1 MSQPCPR
8 CANAAPDG
16 ARFCP
21 ACGSRLGAGDAAR
34 FASPG
39 AYTPPHLAQ
48 RILDSREALEGERKQ
63 VTVLFADIHGMI
75 EAVGDR
81 DPEEIGPV
89 IDQVRELMMEAVHRY
104 EGTVNQVVGD
114 GIMALFGAPLAN
126 EDHAVRACYAALRMQ
141 AQMLALGDELQR
153 SLGLP
158 LQIRVGLNSG
168 EVVAR
173 SIGSDLSFTYTAVGQ
188 TVHLAAR
195 MEQMA
200 KPASILATE
209 HTVALVRGRVAT
221 RALGPVPVRG
231 LQAPVDVH
239 EISGAVPIRSRLDA
253 ASPRARSPLV
263 GREMELARLDEA
275 IDAMLAGTGQVVSMV
290 GDVGVGKSRLCLE
303 FARRCRAR
311 GCLVIEAPAVSYG
324 RAAGYRPG
332 VELHRRY
339 FQVEGGDDAATVRDK
354 VAARLRALDPDLEEG
369 VSAILWVLGVPRT
382 ARSADMDPDRR
393 RRQVMRT
400 VHRLVTRQGRQQPFV
415 MILEDMQWVDSET
428 HAAMDAL
435 VEALPPYTLVAATYR
450 PEYVDRWS
458 RHPGYTQ
465 VRVDALEPPAT
476 GDMLD
481 ALLGDE
487 SGLTPLKRLVAERA
501 NGNPLFLEECVTTL
515 VETGALA
522 GERGAYRLTRPVLAL
537 EVPATVRATIASR
550 IDRLRYEDK
559 RLLQAASVI
568 GDAVPVRLLETVAD
582 VPGDE
587 VRRGL
592 DQLHAAGLLD
602 QRALFPDLEYG
613 FRHALVHDV
622 AYESLLHERRRTLH
636 ARILEAIEQSYEGG
650 RLAEQTERLAHHAFL
665 GEAWERAVGY
675 CREAGGRTLAR
686 MASWESVSFFERALA
701 ALAHRPG
708 GRGGARHRR
717 GPPLRSAQRA
727 GPAGPA
733 RAQRRGAARG
743 RRARRDPGRP
753 AAAGPRALVREQR
766 ALGARRGRRGGARGR
781 ARARHRRGDGG
792 PGPAG
797 RRHLQRRDP
806 AAAPSA
812 TTARPLA
819 VLRRNLDL
827 LPPHASGETFGL
839 PGIAAVLTRAHLAW
853 TLAELGRFD
862 EAMEAAQEGVRL
874 AEARRDAYS
883 LPYALLGLGGTL
895 LRRGQMWEAKG
906 VLERGIGLAA
916 EMPAFFPPFAG
927 DLAVV
932 YALTGRGAEALD
944 LAERAVRQAQSMRRL
959 GRLSLI
965 ATHLGEVRLLTGHPE
980 AAEADGRR
988 ALALAEA
995 HKERGNMVYALRL
1008 LGLAAAE
1015 KQPPDLE
1022 RARGHHAD
1030 GAGAGGRAGDADAGR
1045 ALPPGARPA
1054 RAAHRRRGGRG
1065 QAPGRGARPL
1075 RGDGDDLLARAAA
1088 PRLEHRAG
1096 AERPPGRRQLLIRSR
1111 APTAPGCG
1119 GPPPRRA
1126 WSGPGRRSRPGTG

>member
-1 MSQPCPR
+1 MSQACPR

-21 ACGSRLGAGDAAR
+21 ACGSRIASGEAAR

-48 RILDSREALEGERKQ
+48 RILDAREALEGERKQ

-89 IDQVRELMMEAVHRY
+89 IDHVRELMMEAVHRY

-141 AQMLALGDELQR
+141 AQMLAVGDELQR

-231 LQAPVDVH
+231 LQAPLEVH

-263 GREMELARLDEA
+263 GRDEELARLDGA

-339 FQVEGGDDAATVRDK
+339 FQVESGDDAATIRAK

-369 VSAILWVLGVPRT
+369 VSAILWVLGVSQDG
-382 ARSADMDPDRR
+382 AGGDMDPDRR

-435 VEALPPYTLVAATYR
+435 VEALPPYALVASTYR

-458 RHPGYTQ
+458 GHPGYTQ
-465 VRVDALEPPAT
+465 VRVEALEPSAT

-487 SGLTPLKRLVAERA
+487 PGLTPLKRLVAERA

-515 VETGALA
+515 VETAALA
-522 GERGAYRLTRPVLAL
+522 GERGAYRLTRPVFSL

-582 VPGDE
+582 VSTDE

-701 ALAHRPG
+701 ALARRPADA
-708 GRGGARHRR
+708 GARATGVDLRCDLHNALV
-717 GPPLRSAQRA
+717 PLGQHARSVAVLREA
-727 GPAGPA
+727 AALAEALDDRPRLA
-733 RAQRRGAARG
+733 RALSFESHVHWELGEADEAARVGERALAIAEEMGDLDLQVVGTFNVGSG
-743 RRARRDPGRP
+743 RRALGDYRQ
-753 AAAGPRALVREQR
+753 AL
-766 ALGARRGRRGGARGR
+766 
-781 ARARHRRGDGG
+781 
-792 PGPAG
+792 
-797 RRHLQRRDP
+797 
-806 AAAPSA
+806 
-812 TTARPLA
+812 T

-827 LPPHASGETFGL
+827 LPLHATGETFGL
-839 PGIAAVLTRAHLAW
+839 PGIATVLTRAHLAW

-906 VLERGIGLAA
+906 LLERGIGLAA

-944 LAERAVRQAQSMRRL
+944 LAERAVREAQGMRRL

-988 ALALAEA
+988 ALAPAEA

-1022 RARGHHAD
+1022 RARGHHAEALALAGELGMRTLAARCHLGLGRLARRTGD
-1030 GAGAGGRAGDADAGR
+1030 TAGADKHLGEAR
-1045 ALPPGARPA
+1045 ALFEEMGMTFW
-1054 RAAHRRRGGRG
+1054 
-1065 QAPGRGARPL
+1065 L
-1075 RGDGDDLLARAAA
+1075 E
-1088 PRLEHRAG
+1088 RLH
-1096 AERPPGRRQLLIRSR
+1096 LDSS
-1111 APTAPGCG
+1111 TAPGPSGHLG
-1119 GPPPRRA
+1119 GV
-1126 WSGPGRRSRPGTG
+1126 SF

>member
-1 MSQPCPR
+1 MNQPCPR
-8 CANAAPDG
+8 CAHLAPDG

-21 ACGSRLGAGDAAR
+21 ACGSRLGGPEPAR

-39 AYTPPHLAQ
+39 VYTPPHLAQ
-48 RILDSREALEGERKQ
+48 RILDAREALEGERKQ
-63 VTVLFADIHGMI
+63 VTVLFAGLHGMI
-75 EAVGDR
+75 EIVGDR

-89 IDQVRELMMEAVHRY
+89 IDRVRELMMEAVHRY

-141 AQMLALGDELQR
+141 AQVTAFGDELQR

-209 HTVALVRGRVAT
+209 HTVALARGHVAT

-231 LQAPVDVH
+231 LQVPVEVH
-239 EISGAVPIRSRLDA
+239 ELTGAVPIRSRLDA
-253 ASPRARSPLV
+253 ASPRARSPLM
-263 GREMELARLDEA
+263 GREPELARLDAALE
-275 IDAMLAGTGQVVSMV
+275 AMLAGTGQVVSMV
-290 GDVGVGKSRLCLE
+290 GEAGVGKSRLCLE
-303 FARRCRAR
+303 LARRCRAR

-339 FQVEGGDDAATVRDK
+339 FQVERGDDAATIRAK
-354 VAARLRALDPDLEEG
+354 VAARLRALEPELEEG
-369 VSAILWVLGVPRT
+369 VAAILWVLGVSQDG
-382 ARSADMDPDRR
+382 AFADLDPAVR

-400 VHRLVTRQGRQQPFV
+400 VHRLVTRQARRQPFV

-450 PEYVDRWS
+450 PEYVDRWT

-481 ALLGDE
+481 ALLGNDP
-487 SGLTPLKRLVAERA
+487 GLLPLKRLVAERA

-522 GERGAYRLTRPVLAL
+522 GERGAYRLTRPVRAL

-550 IDRLRYEDK
+550 IDRLPYEDK

-568 GDAVPVRLLETVAD
+568 GDTVPVRLLETVAD
-582 VPGDE
+582 VPIEE

-622 AYESLLHERRRTLH
+622 AYESLLHERRRALH
-636 ARILEAIEQSYEGG
+636 ARILEAIERSYEGG

-665 GEAWERAVGY
+665 GEVWERAVGY
-675 CREAGGRTLAR
+675 CRQAGARTLAR

-701 ALAHRPG
+701 ALAHRPADAAAQAAG
-708 GRGGARHRR
+708 VDLRCDLHNALVPLGQHARSVAV
-717 GPPLRSAQRA
+717 LREAAALAQALGDR
-727 GPAGPA
+727 PRLA
-733 RAQRRGAARG
+733 RALSFESHVHWEMGASDEAARVGERALAIAEETRELGLQVVGNFNVGAG
-743 RRARRDPGRP
+743 RRALGDYRQ
-753 AAAGPRALVREQR
+753 AL
-766 ALGARRGRRGGARGR
+766 
-781 ARARHRRGDGG
+781 
-792 PGPAG
+792 
-797 RRHLQRRDP
+797 
-806 AAAPSA
+806 
-812 TTARPLA
+812 T
-819 VLRRNLDL
+819 VLRRNLAL
-827 LPPHASGETFGL
+827 VPPDAAGETFGL
-839 PGIAAVLTRAHLAW
+839 PGIAAVMTRAHLAW
-853 TLAELGRFD
+853 TLAELGQFD
-862 EAMEAAQEGVRL
+862 EAVHAAREGVRL
-874 AEARRDAYS
+874 AEERRDSYS
-883 LPYALLGLGGTL
+883 LTYALLGLGGTL
-895 LRRGQMWEAKG
+895 VRRGQMWEAKA
-906 VLERGIGLAA
+906 VLERGIGLCE
-916 EMPAFFPPFAG
+916 EMPALLPPFAG

-932 YALTGRGAEALD
+932 YALTGRTADALE
-944 LAERAVRQAQSMRRL
+944 LADRAVRQAQSMQRL

-965 ATHLGEVRLLTGHPE
+965 TTHLGEVRLLAGQPA
-980 AAEADGRR
+980 AAEAAGRR
-988 ALALAEA
+988 ALELAEA
-995 HKERGNMVYALRL
+995 HKERGNVVYALRL

-1015 KQPPDLE
+1015 KEPPDLE
-1022 RARGHHAD
+1022 RAGGHHAAALAL
-1030 GAGAGGRAGDADAGR
+1030 AGELGMRPLAARCHLGLARLARRAGDAAGADKHLAEAR
-1045 ALPPGARPA
+1045 ALF
-1054 RAAHRRRGGRG
+1054 
-1065 QAPGRGARPL
+1065 QEMEMTFWL
-1075 RGDGDDLLARAAA
+1075 E
-1088 PRLEHRAG
+1088 RLH
-1096 AERPPGRRQLLIRSR
+1096 LDSS
-1111 APTAPGCG
+1111 TAPGPAG
-1119 GPPPRRA
+1119 VRF
-1126 WSGPGRRSRPGTG
+1126 

>member
-21 ACGSRLGAGDAAR
+21 ACGSRIGGGEPAR

-39 AYTPPHLAQ
+39 VYTPPHLAQ

-89 IDQVRELMMEAVHRY
+89 IDRVRELMMEAVHRY
-104 EGTVNQVVGD
+104 EGTVNQVMGD

-141 AQMLALGDELQR
+141 TQAIAFGDELQR

-231 LQAPVDVH
+231 LQAPVEVH

-253 ASPRARSPLV
+253 SSPRARSPLV
-263 GREMELARLDEA
+263 GREALLARLDEA
-275 IDAMLAGTGQVVSMV
+275 LDAMLAGTGQVVSMV

-303 FARRCRAR
+303 FSRRCRAR

-339 FQVEGGDDAATVRDK
+339 FQVESGDDAATIRDK
-354 VAARLRALDPDLEEG
+354 VAARLRALDPELEEG
-369 VSAILWVLGVPRT
+369 VSAILWVLGVPQDG
-382 ARSADMDPDRR
+382 AFSEMDPDRR

-400 VHRLVTRQGRQQPFV
+400 VHRLVTRQGRRQPFV

-435 VEALPPYTLVAATYR
+435 VDALPPYALVASTYR

-465 VRVDALEPPAT
+465 VRVDALAPPAT

-481 ALLGDE
+481 ALLGDDP
-487 SGLTPLKRLVAERA
+487 GLVPLKRLVAERA

-522 GERGAYRLTRPVLAL
+522 GERGAYRLTRPVLSL

-582 VPGDE
+582 VPIDE

-592 DQLHAAGLLD
+592 DQLHGAGLLD

-636 ARILEAIEQSYEGG
+636 ARILEAIEGSYEGA
-650 RLAEQTERLAHHAFL
+650 RLVEQTERLAHHAFL
-665 GEAWERAVGY
+665 GEVWDRAVGY
-675 CREAGGRTLAR
+675 CRQAGGRTLAR

-701 ALAHRPG
+701 ALAHRPADTVARATG
-708 GRGGARHRR
+708 VDLRCDLHNALVPLGQHARSVAVLREAAALAETLDDRPRLARALSFESNVHWELGEADEAARAGARALAIAEETRDL
-717 GPPLRSAQRA
+717 GLQIV
-727 GPAGPA
+727 GNFNV
-733 RAQRRGAARG
+733 GAG
-743 RRARRDPGRP
+743 RRALGDYRQ
-753 AAAGPRALVREQR
+753 ALI
-766 ALGARRGRRGGARGR
+766 L
-781 ARARHRRGDGG
+781 
-792 PGPAG
+792 
-797 RRHLQRRDP
+797 
-806 AAAPSA
+806 
-812 TTARPLA
+812 
-819 VLRRNLDL
+819 LRRNLAL
-827 LPPHASGETFGL
+827 LPPDATAESFGL

-853 TLAELGRFD
+853 TLAELGQFD
-862 EAMEAAQEGVRL
+862 EAVGVALEGVRL
-874 AEARRDAYS
+874 AEERRDTYS
-883 LPYALLGLGGTL
+883 LTYALLGLGGTL
-895 LRRGQMWEAKG
+895 VRRGQMWEAKA
-906 VLERGIGLAA
+906 VLERGIGLCA

-927 DLAVV
+927 DLAIV
-932 YALTGRGAEALD
+932 YALTGRTAEALD
-944 LAERAVRQAQSMRRL
+944 LAERAVRQAQSMQRL

-965 ATHLGEVRLLTGHPE
+965 ATHLGEVRLLAGQPA

-995 HKERGNMVYALRL
+995 HQERGNMVYALRL

-1022 RARGHHAD
+1022 RARGHHAEALALAGELGMRPLAARCHLGLGRLAR
-1030 GAGAGGRAGDADAGR
+1030 GAGDVAGADKHLTEARALFQEMAMTFWLERLHLDSSTAPGPGGGAGGV
-1045 ALPPGARPA
+1045 
-1054 RAAHRRRGGRG
+1054 
-1065 QAPGRGARPL
+1065 
-1075 RGDGDDLLARAAA
+1075 
-1088 PRLEHRAG
+1088 
-1096 AERPPGRRQLLIRSR
+1096 SF
-1111 APTAPGCG
+1111 
-1119 GPPPRRA
+1119 
-1126 WSGPGRRSRPGTG
+1126 